1 MKKFTYLI
9 LLSISILFL
18 NSCKKVEEALPEDP
32 PVTEQE
38 DPTNHQP
45 RPGDADAVLVAL
57 QTVTY
62 ISVGG
67 TTIETALGMPIAI
80 FLDGDN
86 FKDVGAVSC
95 EGESLDKMDNN
106 SYIYM
111 PSASNPL
118 GVTYNGNIAWT
129 IAGGNGFPAH
139 SVEVKGS
146 FPSNVEIAATTGEQI
161 STASSYT
168 LKTKIDIAN
177 ADSVYFGIYG
187 TKEGIM
193 SVQPANV
200 SSHTFSAAEME
211 SIGKGTG
218 YMQIAA
224 VKTVKKETLRTGEV
238 IYYMTEK
245 VNTTSIT
252 LN

>member
-1 MKKFTYLI
+1 MKNFTNIFLI
-9 LLSISILFL
+9 AMTLLMFQ
-18 NSCKKVEEALPEDP
+18 SCEKVEEIIADNPDN
-32 PVTEQE
+32 EQE
-38 DPTNHQP
+38 SPTNPQP
-45 RPGDADAVLVAL
+45 QPTDADAVLIAL

-62 ISVGG
+62 TPAGG
-67 TTIETALGMPIAI
+67 MTIETALGMPIAI

-86 FKDVGAVSC
+86 FKDVGAVTC
-95 EGESLDKMDNN
+95 EAKSLEKMDNN

-118 GVTYNGNIAWT
+118 GVTYNGNIEWT

-139 SVEVKGS
+139 SSEVQGS
-146 FPSNVEIAATTGEQI
+146 FPSNVEIAATSGEQI

-168 LKTKIDIAN
+168 LKTKLNITN

-187 TKEGIM
+187 TKDGIM

-200 SSHTFSAAEME
+200 SSHTFSATEME
-211 SIGKGTG
+211 SIGNGVG

-224 VKTVKKETLRTGEV
+224 VKIVNRETLSSGEV

-245 VNTTSIT
+245 VNTTSVT
-252 LN
+252 FK

>member
-1 MKKFTYLI
+1 MKKFTSI
-9 LLSISILFL
+9 LLIAMTLIMFQ
-18 NSCKKVEEALPEDP
+18 SCEKAEEIIADNPDN
-32 PVTEQE
+32 EQE
-38 DPTNHQP
+38 SPTNPQP
-45 RPGDADAVLVAL
+45 QPTDADAVLIAL

-62 ISVGG
+62 VSAGG
-67 TTIETALGMPIAI
+67 MTIETALGMPIAI

-86 FKDVGAVSC
+86 FKDVGAVTC
-95 EGESLDKMDNN
+95 EAESLEKMDNN

-111 PSASNPL
+111 PSASNPM
-118 GVTYNGNIAWT
+118 GVTYSGNIDWT

-139 SVEVKGS
+139 SNSVSGT
-146 FPSNVEIAATTGEQI
+146 FPSNVEIAATSGEQI

-168 LKTKIDIAN
+168 LKTKINIAN

-187 TKEGIM
+187 TKDGIM

-211 SIGKGTG
+211 SIGNGVG

-224 VKTVKKETLRTGEV
+224 VKTVNRETLSSGEV

-245 VNTTSIT
+245 VNTTSVT
-252 LN
+252 FK